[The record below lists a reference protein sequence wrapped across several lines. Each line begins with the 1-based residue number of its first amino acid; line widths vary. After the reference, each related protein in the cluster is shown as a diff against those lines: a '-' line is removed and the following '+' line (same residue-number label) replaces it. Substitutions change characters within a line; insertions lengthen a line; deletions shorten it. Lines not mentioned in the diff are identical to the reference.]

1 MAKTDNVPSEATQRP
16 PMRDVLSSLVTLR
29 VLDEHLVACQREG
42 ELPFYASLQGEEA
55 AVLGAVMALSSVDT
69 VFATPRESIG
79 AVARGLGIETLFC
92 QLFGKL
98 GDAAKGRQAPGH
110 LVAPAARWNA
120 ASGIAGAHLAH
131 AAGFA
136 WAARTQGDCAVALA
150 FFGDGATSSAD
161 FHNGLNFAAVFT
173 AGVVFVCRNNGFARS
188 LPVDRQTLSKEL
200 ADKAIAYGM
209 PQVRA
214 DGNDVFA
221 VFDAVSGAVRHARA
235 GGGPTL
241 VELVTKRLEDDAAA
255 CPIARL
261 ASKSQGAL
269 SSAPLSSSALA
280 EARASAETLVRAE
293 LAKVRALPNASAP
306 FTDDVFAAPAR

>member
-1 MAKTDNVPSEATQRP
+1 
-16 PMRDVLSSLVTLR
+16 VLSSLVTLR
-29 VLDEHLVACQREG
+29 VLDEHLVACQRDG

-55 AVLGAVMALSSVDT
+55 AVLGSLLSLSAADT
-69 VFATPRESIG
+69 VFATPRECIG
-79 AVARGLGIETLFC
+79 AFSRGLDMEALLC
-92 QLFGKL
+92 QLFGKE
-98 GDAAKGRQAPGH
+98 GDPAKGRQAPGH
-110 LVAPAARWNA
+110 LVAPTVKWNA

-136 WAARTQGDCAVALA
+136 WAARTQGDSAIALA
-150 FFGDGATSSAD
+150 FFGDGATSTAD
-161 FHNGLNFAAVFT
+161 FHNGLNFAAVFG
-173 AGVVFVCRNNGFARS
+173 ARVVFVCRNNGFARS

-200 ADKAIAYGM
+200 ADKAVAYGM

-221 VFDAVSGAVRHARA
+221 VFDAVSSAVRRARD
-235 GGGPTL
+235 GDGPTL

-261 ASKSQGAL
+261 AKDSQGAL
-269 SSAPLSSSALA
+269 DAALGDARKRA
-280 EARASAETLVRAE
+280 EAAVSLA
-293 LAKVRALPNASAP
+293 LAKVRALPNAHAP